1 MVCARVARLS
11 ASLSPACTPPAGRRV
26 AGAIENCPNVLGTF
40 TGHSHLASEDRLGQ
54 TWQFMTAA
62 AHLGRWRYVKIHNVQ
77 PPKSLAVEG
86 EPVV

>member
-1 MVCARVARLS
+1 MACVAED
-11 ASLSPACTPPAGRRV
+11 ATGRRV
-26 AGAIENCPNVLGTF
+26 AEAIKNCPNVLGTF

-77 PPKSLAVEG
+77 PPKSLATEG